1 MLRTRGGRRI
11 TAHGTGPVAASF
23 RLPTLPS
30 ADSQGTSLWVQR
42 FSAGL
47 DRVPKGA
54 EAPLPPEAKS
64 RPGAARPPA
73 AGCARPPRSRRAV
86 YRRDAAA
93 TRVFET
99 SFVSSRREISAQDQ
113 EGYGHPEAGVGPA
126 GVCPPASTRR
136 GGGRRRPP
144 NWACRAGAA
153 SPQEPRPRRGHSP
166 GRPAARA
173 PRSGEAARPD
183 KCLRTV
189 GRRLRAR
196 SRRQRRDSALCPSAL
211 RRAASGCPPAA
222 RWTGKRVPGAAGG
235 AGGGGAR
242 RPRPPGSFK
251 GAGVHGPRL
260 PSLRT
265 LLR

>member
-126 GVCPPASTRR
+126 ECL
-136 GGGRRRPP
+136 
-144 NWACRAGAA
+144 
-153 SPQEPRPRRGHSP
+153 
-166 GRPAARA
+166 
-173 PRSGEAARPD
+173 SGEAE
-183 KCLRTV
+183 TSV
-189 GRRLRAR
+189 G
-196 SRRQRRDSALCPSAL
+196 P
-211 RRAASGCPPAA
+211 
-222 RWTGKRVPGAAGG
+222 AGG
-235 AGGGGAR
+235 PCTTRKRCSVTEGASTAAVFGAWFAG
-242 RPRPPGSFK
+242 K
-251 GAGVHGPRL
+251 
-260 PSLRT
+260 T
-265 LLR
+265 